1 MAGRIEASKV
11 IRPFDGEGDVVAWL
25 AKVELVASL
34 TETKDVAKLVPLYL
48 EGGALALYLE
58 MNAAKRADYN
68 LLSQELMRAYSD
80 SEFVAYSKLRTM
92 KWTGEAVDVFANDIR
107 KLARGC
113 GLKGDGLEQVV
124 KLAFITG
131 FPDHIAVELQQIQD
145 VEKMSVSDVLKRARI
160 LASNSGSGSV
170 AAPAIGRSG
179 QGIKCFGCGGPHVV
193 RNCPNP
199 EKREKK
205 EVRCY
210 RCGGGHIV
218 KYCPHDEIGS
228 GDKKKSRGAERE
240 NEVSCVTGIFKEIVR
255 SKWSG
260 VPVIDIRINGKSAKA
275 LVDTGCTRTMVREG
289 LTGRAT
295 GETVLAAFDGRE
307 VKCKGSAH
315 AEMSVGEETVSQEVM
330 VMDWI
335 VGGIDAVIGMDTIS
349 RLGGVKVQEKLVQF
363 GNMCAIACGEK
374 GNARIRELKKH
385 DEDAD
390 RLQCL
395 EEKVCMLDLTNQD
408 LKNKLAE
415 AQDFVVINSG
425 PAQGSLVD
433 ELSASSRWG
442 QAKPHSN
449 SPVSGE
455 SDKESGDE
463 SPKKMVKK
471 LKRQLSFLEEQKNGK
486 IAGLQERLA
495 DMGENEVKLSETL
508 AEMEMTEREL
518 KAKLALY
525 ESSEVT
531 VEKMLKCQDKI
542 HELRT
547 SQESLLDQLE
557 TMEPEEESL
566 QERLEETERRLKG
579 KIVTLEVEMKNLK
592 QKELKENGLVAKE
605 SEALEGGAVLGL
617 KLRKANDGQ
626 LKFEHANT
634 IPEVSQGLTRK
645 ELFSIC
651 GKLVGHYPKAG
662 WLRVACSYVKR
673 HAEGDSWDDYVGDGI
688 RDRMKEIV
696 EEVRKNDPVKGMWR
710 VPKSDSGAVW
720 CDASE
725 LVMGV
730 VLEIGGTEVEDA
742 SWMRK
747 EECNRK
753 KCDELEV
760 ANGQFNEKFTQ
771 METDK
776 REVVAFWKRQVEAK
790 TDEIADLNDRHTGLQ
805 QTRDNEREQYELQIQ
820 QQRNEYQEMKDQLTS
835 ENMILRGKLAAL
847 EEFKV
852 QKEDLMAKFAIME
865 EELKKKDQ
873 DHKENIYNLEKKA
886 VMSAPPAEEGDCG
899 DGRVQIG
906 EEVWV
911 RPGGARCTT
920 RWGRGIVT
928 GVNSVNNIEVDGV
941 PCHILDVRPVVEEVP
956 EGLTANVEDEIRR
969 YPRRDRHAPT
979 WMRDYVSE

>member
-1 MAGRIEASKV
+1 M
-11 IRPFDGEGDVVAWL
+11 AWL

-58 MNAAKRADYN
+58 MDAAKRADYN

-80 SEFVAYSKLRTM
+80 SEFVAYSNLRTM
-92 KWTGEAVDVFANDIR
+92 KWTGEPVDVFANDIR

-145 VEKMSVSDVLKRARI
+145 VEKMSVGDVLKRARI

-193 RNCPNP
+193 RNCPNQ

-218 KYCPHDEIGS
+218 KYCRHDEIGS

-295 GETVLAAFDGRE
+295 GETVLAAFDGRK

-349 RLGGVKVQEKLVQF
+349 RLGGVKVQKKLVQF

-374 GNARIRELKKH
+374 GNARIHELKKH
-385 DEDAD
+385 KDAN

-442 QAKPHSN
+442 QAKPHSD

-531 VEKMLKCQDKI
+531 VEKMKCQDKI

-579 KIVTLEVEMKNLK
+579 KIVTLDVEMKNLK
-592 QKELKENGLVAKE
+592 QKELKENGFVAKE
-605 SEALEGGAVLGL
+605 PEALEGGAMLRL
-617 KLRKANDGQ
+617 KLRKADDGQ
-626 LKFEHANT
+626 VKFERANT

-651 GKLVGHYPKAG
+651 GKLVGHYPQAG

-696 EEVRKNDPVKGMWR
+696 EEVRKNNSVKGMWR
-710 VPKSDSGAVW
+710 VPKSDSGTVW

-730 VLEIGGTEVEDA
+730 VFEIGGTEVEDA

-747 EECNRK
+747 EEYNQK
-753 KCDELEV
+753 KCEEVEV

-790 TDEIADLNDRHTGLQ
+790 TDEIADLNDRHIGLQ

-820 QQRNEYQEMKDQLTS
+820 QQHNEYQEMKDQLTS

-852 QKEDLMAKFAIME
+852 QKEDLMAKFAVME

-886 VMSAPPAEEGDCG
+886 VMNAPPAEEGDCG

-911 RPGGARCTT
+911 RPGDARCTT
-920 RWGRGIVT
+920 RWGRGYVT
-928 GVNSVNNIEVDGV
+928 GVNSANNIEVDGV
-941 PCHILDVRPVVEEVP
+941 PRHILDVRPVVEEVP